1 MARKRLVGPQ
11 PVDIEEEGLL
21 ARLRPRYLN
30 ECIGQKEVVSRL
42 RIAIEAAQQRNEPL
56 DHVLFY
62 GPPGLGKTTFAFV
75 VAQELGVD
83 ITTSVAPAL
92 ERAGDVMGYL
102 ISLKRSE
109 VFFVDEI
116 HRLSRQVEEFLYG
129 IMDTYT
135 VDFNMGN
142 RVGIKPTRFDFSAF
156 TLIGATT
163 RAGNLTRPLR
173 ERFGIR
179 LRLDFYNTDD
189 LVTIIK
195 RSADL
200 LDVPVD
206 HPGAVEIAQRSRGT
220 PRIANRLLRRVRDY
234 AEVKANAQVTKS
246 TANEALILE
255 GVDEIGLDALD
266 RSYLEAIVTEYGGG
280 PVGVDALAAL
290 LQEDTNTL
298 EEMVEPFLLKI
309 GFVQRTAQ
317 GRFATHKVYAHL
329 NISPPDGK
337 VPQDGLFENE
347 N

>member
-1 MARKRLVGPQ
+1 M
-11 PVDIEEEGLL
+11 
-21 ARLRPRYLN
+21 
-30 ECIGQKEVVSRL
+30 CIRDS
-42 RIAIEAAQQRNEPL
+42 
-56 DHVLFY
+56 
-62 GPPGLGKTTFAFV
+62 
-75 VAQELGVD
+75 
-83 ITTSVAPAL
+83 
-92 ERAGDVMGYL
+92 
-102 ISLKRSE
+102 
-109 VFFVDEI
+109 
-116 HRLSRQVEEFLYG
+116 
-129 IMDTYT
+129 
-135 VDFNMGN
+135 
-142 RVGIKPTRFDFSAF
+142 VGIKPTRFDLSAF

-206 HPGAVEIAQRSRGT
+206 HPGAVEISRRSRGT

-234 AEVKANAQVTKS
+234 AEVKANAQVTKT
-246 TANEALILE
+246 TANEALLLE

-266 RSYLEAIVTEYGGG
+266 RSYLEAILTEYGGG

-290 LQEDTNTL
+290 LHEDTNTL

-317 GRFATHKVYAHL
+317 GRFATHKAYGHL
-329 NISPPDGK
+329 NIAPPDGT
-337 VPQDGLFENE
+337 VSQGELFEN
-347 N
+347 